1 MDIND
6 DCMLVSEQ
14 FPHIGKPLRLLW
26 GHPEVDGFIAKLF
39 RDTRGGTR
47 RGFPV
52 EVRDALSRIQA
63 HHHLIHDTSSDESW
77 REQARNR
84 SEGHWN
90 IDGKFR

>member
-6 DCMLVSEQ
+6 DCILVSER

-52 EVRDALSRIQA
+52 EVREALSRIQA
-63 HHHLIHDTSSDESW
+63 QHHRIHTNPSGDAWS
-77 REQARNR
+77 EQARDR
-84 SEGHWN
+84 SEGQWS